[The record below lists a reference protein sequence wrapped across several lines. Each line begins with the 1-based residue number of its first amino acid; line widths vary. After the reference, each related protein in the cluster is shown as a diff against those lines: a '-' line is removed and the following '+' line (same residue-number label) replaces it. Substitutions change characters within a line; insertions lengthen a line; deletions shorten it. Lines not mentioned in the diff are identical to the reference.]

1 MSKILVLLFS
11 IFSILIST
19 HANGLACVDIIDS
32 VFLNT
37 KSMSGTYTKELKV
50 SKKSVVSK
58 VFFYEDFENN
68 RKKYVIKTY
77 DVETDIFILNDTVF
91 ILLPSEKKLLYY
103 TGKDSL
109 DFSSKFF
116 NINLFDILKV
126 LVKYAKNGE
135 VETKDVK
142 GVKYLRFEDKN
153 NDLMK
158 NLLVKLNKENL
169 PEIIEIYDNN
179 NSIVL
184 QTFLKSYKDNLPRNI
199 KTLTN
204 LYGNVLEEN
213 VTIKVLKLNEKLDA
227 RIFTFDREGYKLEDF
242 EKYLKNAGI
251 TQW

>member
-1 MSKILVLLFS
+1 MSKFLVLFFS
-11 IFSILIST
+11 IFFILIST
-19 HANGLACVDIIDS
+19 HANSLACVDIIDS
-32 VFLNT
+32 MFLNT

-50 SKKSVVSK
+50 PNNTMVSK

-68 RKKYVIKTY
+68 KKKYIIKMF
-77 DVETDIFILNDTVF
+77 DLETNIFMLNDTVF
-91 ILLPSEKKLLYY
+91 IFIPSEKKLLYY

-126 LVKYAKNGE
+126 FVKYAKKGE
-135 VETKDVK
+135 VETKDIK
-142 GVKYLRFEDKN
+142 GVTYLRFEDKN

-158 NLLVKLNKENL
+158 NLLVKLNRENL
-169 PEIIEIYDNN
+169 PEIIEIYDSN
-179 NSIVL
+179 NSIIL
-184 QTFLKSYKDNLPRNI
+184 QTFLKSYRNNLPRSI

-213 VTIKVLKLNEKLDA
+213 VTIKVLKLNEKIDEK
-227 RIFTFDREGYKLEDF
+227 IFTFDRKGYKLENF
-242 EKYLKNAGI
+242 ENYLKDAGI

>member
-1 MSKILVLLFS
+1 
-11 IFSILIST
+11 
-19 HANGLACVDIIDS
+19 
-32 VFLNT
+32 
-37 KSMSGTYTKELKV
+37 MSGTYTKELKV
-50 SKKSVVSK
+50 SKNNMVSK

-68 RKKYVIKTY
+68 RKKYVIKTS

-109 DFSSKFF
+109 DFPSKFF

-126 LVKYAKNGE
+126 FVKYAKNGE

-142 GVKYLRFEDKN
+142 GVTYLRFEDKN

-169 PEIIEIYDNN
+169 PEIIEIYDNK

-213 VTIKVLKLNEKLDA
+213 VTIKVLKLNEKIDEK
-227 RIFTFDREGYKLEDF
+227 IFTFDRKGYKLEDF

>member
-1 MSKILVLLFS
+1 MNKRIFTYLFS
-11 IFSILIST
+11 LFIFIST
-19 HANGLACVDIIDS
+19 HATSLACVDIIDS
-32 VFLNT
+32 IFLNT

-50 SKKSVVSK
+50 QNKTMFSK

-68 RKKYVIKTY
+68 RKKYIIKTY
-77 DVETDIFILNDTVF
+77 DVETDIFILKDTVF
-91 ILLPSEKKLLYY
+91 MLLPSEKKLLYY

-142 GVKYLRFEDKN
+142 GITYLRFEDKN

-169 PEIIEIYDNN
+169 PEIIEIYDKN

-213 VTIKVLKLNEKLDA
+213 VTIKVLKSDEKLDTK
-227 RIFTFDREGYKLEDF
+227 IFDFDRKGYKLEDF
-242 EKYLKNAGI
+242 ENYLKNAGI

>member
-1 MSKILVLLFS
+1 MSKVFVLFFS

-19 HANGLACVDIIDS
+19 HASSLACVDIIDS

-50 SKKSVVSK
+50 SKKNMVSK

-68 RKKYVIKTY
+68 RKKYVIKNN
-77 DVETDIFILNDTVF
+77 DVETNIFIINDTIF

-135 VETKDVK
+135 IETKEVK
-142 GVKYLRFEDKN
+142 GVTYLKFENKDN
-153 NDLMK
+153 ELMK

-169 PEIIEIYDNN
+169 PEIIEIYDKN

-184 QTFLKSYKDNLPRNI
+184 QTFLRSYKDNLPRNI

-227 RIFTFDREGYKLEDF
+227 KIFAFDRKGYKLEDF
-242 EKYLKNAGI
+242 EKYLKDAGI